1 MSGISMIQDNL
12 NNRVNRTG
20 QSNSG
25 KEVWLK
31 DGDEVFMKP
40 IATGQEDDPFLEQ
53 YHVYEFQSGP
63 DKRIKSVLVVDGEPV
78 EAVPTEA
85 MSWEDGR
92 RRLPSNKFAIWAYVD
107 SIIHTEQRVD
117 TWEEV
122 VSATGVKKYKETVQ
136 DFKVF
141 SLKFGRGN
149 GNWGQLV
156 DIFNDIGTLDKF
168 VVSVKRRGASI
179 DTTYTITN
187 TNKELELPEDKQA
200 EIKNL
205 MPMKD
210 YLDQRYGGGSSVD
223 TSVPDTAVSV
233 DDDDDMPF

>member
-1 MSGISMIQDNL
+1 M
-12 NNRVNRTG
+12 
-20 QSNSG
+20 
-25 KEVWLK
+25 
-31 DGDEVFMKP
+31 
-40 IATGQEDDPFLEQ
+40 
-53 YHVYEFQSGP
+53 
-63 DKRIKSVLVVDGEPV
+63 
-78 EAVPTEA
+78 
-85 MSWEDGR
+85 
-92 RRLPSNKFAIWAYVD
+92 
-107 SIIHTEQRVD
+107 
-117 TWEEV
+117 
-122 VSATGVKKYKETVQ
+122 
-136 DFKVF
+136 
-141 SLKFGRGN
+141 KFGRGN

>member
-1 MSGISMIQDNL
+1 M
-12 NNRVNRTG
+12 
-20 QSNSG
+20 
-25 KEVWLK
+25 
-31 DGDEVFMKP
+31 
-40 IATGQEDDPFLEQ
+40 
-53 YHVYEFQSGP
+53 
-63 DKRIKSVLVVDGEPV
+63 
-78 EAVPTEA
+78 
-85 MSWEDGR
+85 
-92 RRLPSNKFAIWAYVD
+92 
-107 SIIHTEQRVD
+107 
-117 TWEEV
+117 
-122 VSATGVKKYKETVQ
+122 SATGVKKYKETIQ

-141 SLKFGRGN
+141 SLKFGRGS

-187 TNKELELPEDKQA
+187 TNKALEIPEDKQA

-210 YLDQRYGGGSSVD
+210 YLDQRYGGSSSVD

-233 DDDDDMPF
+233 NDDDDDDDMPF